1 MKKLLLIS
9 VLFAICAVP
18 LTANYQYSAPEF
30 MQAYYDLFSQNYL
43 NALAAGRGNTGVAK
57 VENIENAVINPAGFS
72 TEHSELYTEIVFKP
86 SQDEFGHTGN
96 NNYLSENPLSMI
108 GLGFTLVD
116 DLSTGIYYSHP
127 KNIKY
132 DNYAIS
138 LPTGAYV
145 NIKSEYTHHRIG
157 FVNSYNFGIVSMGAD
172 VNYNIHNYDN
182 FVVMGSTEKIDMK
195 EAGISFAT
203 GAVISTSDNFNIG
216 LAYNHSEDYE
226 FTNRHTS
233 WDVTI
238 PAKITAGL
246 SYRYNRNSV
255 VNMDVEHRLNSQMS
269 DDYED
274 IDILKLGFEQQ
285 IRNSIIRIGGIYI
298 PSTFNGV
305 VDLPTVGIEDMNTF
319 YEPDNYNG
327 GIEVIGETDQTFLT
341 VGYTL
346 NLEDFTFNL
355 AAMQALNSEV
365 NTTQFYIS
373 LGVNLTDF
381 DINNYTPGSYED
393 DE

>member
-157 FVNSYNFGIVSMGAD
+157 FVNSYNFGIVSLGAD

-274 IDILKLGFEQQ
+274 IDVLKLGFEQQ

-355 AAMQALNSEV
+355 AAMQTLNSEV